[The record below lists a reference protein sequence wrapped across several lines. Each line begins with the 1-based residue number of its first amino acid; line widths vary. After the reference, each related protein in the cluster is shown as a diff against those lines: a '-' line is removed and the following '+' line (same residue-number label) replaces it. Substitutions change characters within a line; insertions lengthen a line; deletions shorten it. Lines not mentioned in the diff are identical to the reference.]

1 MKKILSLL
9 GGLFSY
15 FCVATVIAL
24 VTAIVAM
31 WFKGALD
38 EERLYRVLASLH
50 GVDVVTMQR
59 ELIREMKAP
68 DMEQPS
74 AATNM
79 DQQLLKSLDLDL
91 RELAVSKGIESL
103 GAIETHLQIETN
115 RFDDLKKAYA
125 VKLKELE
132 DEEKATSMKELQ
144 RTMEA
149 IRPAQ
154 AKEQFLKMIE
164 DDAMDDVVSLLK
176 NMAID
181 KRKKIIAEFK
191 QGADAEKLYEILKN
205 IRLGEPIVS
214 QIEDA
219 RDKLK
224 QFGPTK

>member
-1 MKKILSLL
+1 MRTFLALL
-9 GGLFSY
+9 GSLFSY

-50 GVDVVTMQR
+50 GVDMVTMQR
-59 ELIREMKAP
+59 ELIQEMKAP

-74 AATNM
+74 AATRM
-79 DQQLLKSLDLDL
+79 DQQMLKSLDLDL
-91 RELAVSKGIESL
+91 RELAMAKGIESL
-103 GAIETHLQIETN
+103 GAIETQLQTETT
-115 RFDDLKKAYA
+115 RFEKLKKDYA
-125 VKLKELE
+125 VKLKEIE
-132 DEEKATSMKELQ
+132 DEERATAMKELQ

-154 AKEQFLKMIE
+154 AKEQILKML
-164 DDAMDDVVSLLK
+164 DDNAMDDVVSILR

-219 RDKLK
+219 RDELN

>member
-1 MKKILSLL
+1 
-9 GGLFSY
+9 
-15 FCVATVIAL
+15 
-24 VTAIVAM
+24 
-31 WFKGALD
+31 
-38 EERLYRVLASLH
+38 
-50 GVDVVTMQR
+50 
-59 ELIREMKAP
+59 
-68 DMEQPS
+68 
-74 AATNM
+74 M

-103 GAIETHLQIETN
+103 GAIETHLQIETT
-115 RFDDLKKAYA
+115 RFEDLKKAYA

-132 DEEKATSMKELQ
+132 DEEQATSMKELQ

-154 AKEQFLKMIE
+154 AKEQILKMIE
-164 DDAMDDVVSLLK
+164 DDAMDDVVSILK